1 MNLRRD
7 LWRQIKKYR
16 FAYICIT
23 PFFVLFGIFG
33 FFPIFFALV
42 ISLHKWSG
50 FGVPSYI
57 GISNFVTLF
66 SDTRFWIVVKN
77 NLIIW
82 LMIVPLRTFLALTI
96 AYLLNLTSLRLGNL
110 FRSVFFLPYVTGM
123 IIVAV
128 IFRIILAS
136 PGGWAN
142 AMLQFFGLA
151 PVMWL
156 RSVEWSKT
164 SIVLLNIWR
173 NTGYF
178 MLIMLAGLQ
187 RIPPELY
194 EAASIDGAGRV
205 QLYWRITIPLML
217 PVILFVVVMSTIW
230 LFQLVVEP
238 LILTDGGPRF
248 SSTTVGLL
256 LLQEGFEYFKLGY
269 AAAIGIA
276 MFGMIFVF
284 SYFQLRLFSKE

>member
-1 MNLRRD
+1 M
-7 LWRQIKKYR
+7 
-16 FAYICIT
+16 
-23 PFFVLFGIFG
+23 LFGIFG